1 MSYMKHCILSLAA
14 IAASVVSGAPDLT
27 SSLEYVCAPNVE
39 RWPSSEVARH
49 VPDLCLYQGRIYQSG
64 GDWENNGGPCPIFAI
79 EPYTGNWEQEWI
91 AGADATYDFHEFSDG
106 RLYLSAVDIR
116 ERDWNNGQ
124 TEAESH
130 EGSHF
135 RREADGNWR
144 AYETAC
150 TKGNISSWFGFEY
163 QGYRTH
169 NWDMAEYKGYT
180 FICGYGISGPTNWCE
195 TEMFNATPSLTS
207 IFRSNMILRRFYSFL
222 VFDDDIFCFARQSSG
237 GSDFASK
244 AWEEWRWDETL
255 AEKQF
260 VKQDAPWSDV
270 APGVTKDMIDYFG
283 LGSSFDFGDEGA
295 TWFWH
300 PTKFGSRVLY
310 ILGAERYNIAP
321 IAAFSAVNQN
331 HHVKAVKIDLG
342 GDDVRPFDIFAADDA
357 VYIVAAKG
365 TSTSTTV
372 ENSVWK
378 STDGVN
384 FTKLFT
390 FTATRPASAICYAD
404 GFFSFGIGA
413 N

>member
-1 MSYMKHCILSLAA
+1 MKTQRLRLVASCAAVLAVSLAA
-14 IAASVVSGAPDLT
+14 AGGHAATPPDLT
-27 SSLEYVCAPNVE
+27 SSLEFVCAPNVE

-150 TKGNISSWFGFEY
+150 TKGNISNWFGFEY

-180 FICGYGISGPTNWCE
+180 FICGYGISGSTNWCE

-207 IFRSNMILRRFYSFL
+207 IFRSGMILRRFYSFL

-244 AWEEWRWDETL
+244 PWEEWRWDETQNP
-255 AEKQF
+255 KQF
-260 VKQDAPWSDV
+260 VKQDASWSDV
-270 APGVTKDMIDYFG
+270 APGVTKDMIDY
-283 LGSSFDFGDEGA
+283 
-295 TWFWH
+295 
-300 PTKFGSRVLY
+300 
-310 ILGAERYNIAP
+310 
-321 IAAFSAVNQN
+321 
-331 HHVKAVKIDLG
+331 
-342 GDDVRPFDIFAADDA
+342 
-357 VYIVAAKG
+357 
-365 TSTSTTV
+365 STSSARSGTT
-372 ENSVWK
+372 SSRSPRSAR
-378 STDGVN
+378 STR
-384 FTKLFT
+384 TT
-390 FTATRPASAICYAD
+390 T
-404 GFFSFGIGA
+404 
-413 N
+413 